1 ASGKLLRQISPTS
14 KITFPRGF
22 SPDGSVLATSSTSQ
36 DKKSIRLWQTATG
49 KELRRLA
56 WEDDTILDTLAISR
70 DGNYLVSGHRAV
82 PPPIYKR
89 KAESCLRLW
98 DIARGRVIHNF
109 QGLPA
114 HPQQPPMPDSIA
126 ISPDGKTVAAG
137 GSGPNWMQGEP
148 GIVLLWEMASGKE
161 RGRFTGHQ
169 SA

>member
-1 ASGKLLRQISPTS
+1 HEDGTVGLWEVASGKLLRQISPTS

-89 KAESCLRLW
+89 VSANTSRTPNCAHA
-98 DIARGRVIHNF
+98 DIC
-109 QGLPA
+109 QYLPNKPLSLGSPGWA
-114 HPQQPPMPDSIA
+114 TDSPPPEPGADWSG
-126 ISPDGKTVAAG
+126 PCAG
-137 GSGPNWMQGEP
+137 G
-148 GIVLLWEMASGKE
+148 
-161 RGRFTGHQ
+161 
-169 SA
+169 